1 MLYGLVISVV
11 YVEVALWTRTL
22 VRDSTLSN
30 DISENI
36 VVHRKNGKRGF
47 DSVSE
52 VVLN

>member
-11 YVEVALWTRTL
+11 YVEVAPWTRTL
-22 VRDSTLSN
+22 VRDSTLAN